1 MGKADQLEARVAQAI
16 RLGAKAPK
24 KECLPYDELKAKNKA
39 EKEEEKHRK
48 VIFSTFQTS
57 YEGTK

>member
-24 KECLPYDELKAKNKA
+24 KACLPYDELKTKNKA

-57 YEGTK
+57 YGGTK